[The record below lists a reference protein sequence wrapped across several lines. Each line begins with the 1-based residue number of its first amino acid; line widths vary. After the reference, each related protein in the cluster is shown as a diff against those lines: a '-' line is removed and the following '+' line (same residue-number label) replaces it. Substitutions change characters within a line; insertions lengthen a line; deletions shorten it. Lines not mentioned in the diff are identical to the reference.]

1 MVNGR
6 TVSFKNCVIIM
17 TSNLGAKNITDR
29 KKLGFSNSESN
40 SEENEYI
47 NIKKSVISE
56 LKKEFKPEFLNRI
69 DETVIFHRLSKTEIR
84 KIIDLMLKKVLK
96 RLNNQNYF
104 LTIDDSIKKLIEEK
118 GIDINY
124 GARPIRR
131 AVQNYIEDKIAE
143 GILNGEINKNDKNII
158 MFEEGKIVIKKVN
171 SENYSKI

>member
-69 DETVIFHRLSKTEIR
+69 DETVIFHRLSKPEIR

>member
-1 MVNGR
+1 
-6 TVSFKNCVIIM
+6 M
-17 TSNLGAKNITDR
+17 TSNLGARAITDR
-29 KKLGFSNSESN
+29 KKLGFSNSEST

-47 NIKKSVISE
+47 DIKKSVISE

-104 LTIDDSIKKLIEEK
+104 LTIDETIKKLIEEK

-158 MFEEGKIVIKKVN
+158 MIEEGKIVIKKVS

>member
-1 MVNGR
+1 
-6 TVSFKNCVIIM
+6 M